1 MTGTTDTKPE
11 AAGQSAGTT
20 TDKTTGKTTAK
31 GISLRTGARLAVV
44 QALYEMDISGKGV
57 LDALAEFEAFWI
69 GQEVDGIMHPEAETA
84 FFRDLL
90 RGTVEEQRAIDP
102 KLDQALAQGWPL
114 RRIEIVLRA
123 ILRAGA
129 YELMF
134 RPDVPVGAAIS
145 AYVDVAHS
153 FYTADEPGLVNAVL
167 DRLAR
172 EVRPGEVAAPKA
184 SGKPGSSKPLA
195 SKPVAS
201 KPVSDTSGTAKP
213 SAKKA

>member
-1 MTGTTDTKPE
+1 MTDTAMTGTTDTQPETGAE
-11 AAGQSAGTT
+11 AAG
-20 TDKTTGKTTAK
+20 TAAK
-31 GISLRTGARLAVV
+31 ISPRSGARLAVV

-69 GQEVDGIMHPEAETA
+69 GQEVDGIAHPQAETA

-134 RPDVPVGAAIS
+134 RRDVPAAAAIS
-145 AYVDVAHS
+145 EYVDVAHS

-167 DRLAR
+167 DRVAR
-172 EVRPGEVAAPKA
+172 EVRPGEVGAPKA
-184 SGKPGSSKPLA
+184 SGKPGSSKPLPGKA
-195 SKPVAS
+195 AA
-201 KPVSDTSGTAKP
+201 GKP
-213 SAKKA
+213 SAGKA